1 MLYACVLWGAGIKRK
16 VQIDRE
22 LGGTVLVLQIHI
34 AYAEKT
40 SAVSGGHIDEYG
52 KFQGTVRVLE

>member
-1 MLYACVLWGAGIKRK
+1 MLYACSPKYAGIKRK
-16 VQIDRE
+16 TQIDRE
-22 LGGTVLVLQIHI
+22 LGGTALTLQIYN

-52 KFQGTVRVLE
+52 RFQGTVRVLE